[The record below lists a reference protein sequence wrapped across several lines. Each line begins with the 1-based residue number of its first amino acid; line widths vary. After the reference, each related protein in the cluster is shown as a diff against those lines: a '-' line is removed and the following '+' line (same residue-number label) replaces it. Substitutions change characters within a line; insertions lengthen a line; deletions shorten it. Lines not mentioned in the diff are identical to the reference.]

1 MQLIRCYSDGTLLEE
16 ECQGMNI
23 NHGKPPQD
31 GESPFTVKPENK
43 TFNDSE
49 VGQTLTVQL
58 SANSSPFIGFM
69 LEAFK
74 CEECKPAG
82 TFSLTDPSNTVLLS
96 CDGQPGRAVSHADN
110 LDKHSITVTWHVPEA
125 GTFYFRAAFTKTFSD
140 FWLRKPI
147 ARLTTAAP
155 RSTPTTALATVETT
169 EITTNGILQ
178 KSLQPQANTTA
189 VTTNGILQTLLQTQ
203 ANTTAI
209 TTNGILQTSL
219 QPQANTTAV
228 TTNVIGKAMFP
239 NDRANGCNVYRKE
252 QRPKVRERQRQRR
265 P

>member
-1 MQLIRCYSDGTLLEE
+1 MYPGGLLSFFFGCTMLQLIRCYSDGTLLEE

-96 CDGQPGRAVSHADN
+96 CDGQPNRHRQLADCGPDPDLCFVS
-110 LDKHSITVTWHVPEA
+110 S
-125 GTFYFRAAFTKTFSD
+125 G
-140 FWLRKPI
+140 
-147 ARLTTAAP
+147 P
-155 RSTPTTALATVETT
+155 RD
-169 EITTNGILQ
+169 I
-178 KSLQPQANTTA
+178 
-189 VTTNGILQTLLQTQ
+189 
-203 ANTTAI
+203 
-209 TTNGILQTSL
+209 
-219 QPQANTTAV
+219 
-228 TTNVIGKAMFP
+228 
-239 NDRANGCNVYRKE
+239 
-252 QRPKVRERQRQRR
+252 
-265 P
+265 